1 MFQKK
6 KAKEKERRLLE
17 ELYRQYEQKMYAA
30 AYSIL
35 KHVDQAEDA
44 VQDAFVKLVRY
55 LPLIENAEDAHVGR
69 LVMRVLKTTAID
81 QYRRNHRESE
91 HTASIEYLE
100 DRKTAVFPMQ
110 VVEDREYLNSLLC
123 RLPENSLE
131 VIRLRCYYGFTARET
146 ARILGVT
153 EDSVNKRLERARKQI
168 EQNKGVEINEGKQY
182 QENLRE
188 FRRTYPGRTM

>member
-17 ELYRQYEQKMYAA
+17 ELYTQYEQKMYAA

-35 KHVDQAEDA
+35 GHVDQAEDA
-44 VQDAFVKLVRY
+44 VQDAFIKLVRY
-55 LPLIENAEDAHVGR
+55 LPLIEKAEETSISR

-91 HTASIEYLE
+91 YTASVEYLE

-110 VVEDREYLNSLLC
+110 AVEDREYLISLLY

-131 VIRLRCYYGFTARET
+131 IIRLRCYYGFTARET
-146 ARILGVT
+146 AQILGIT
-153 EDSVNKRLERARKQI
+153 EDAVNKRLERARRQI
-168 EQNKGVEINEGKQY
+168 QNNEGVEINERKQY
-182 QENLRE
+182 QENIRE
-188 FRRTYPGRTM
+188 FRRACPGKTV